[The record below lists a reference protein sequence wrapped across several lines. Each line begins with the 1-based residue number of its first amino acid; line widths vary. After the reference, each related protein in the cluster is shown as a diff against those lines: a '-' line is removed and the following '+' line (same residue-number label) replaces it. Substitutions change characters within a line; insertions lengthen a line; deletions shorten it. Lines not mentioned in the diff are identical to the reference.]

1 MKEVF
6 VSVYA
11 QTDVGMLRSGNEDAF
26 LVADLSTGSAGL
38 RPEIRHHKV
47 GERGTV
53 LVVSDG
59 MGGAAAGEIASELA
73 VTSIEDALLN
83 LPLEMETAERLT
95 LATQIANERIWEHA
109 QQNPELSGM
118 GATIT
123 AVLIHDD
130 TAYLGQVGDSR
141 AYLMRGEQAKQLT
154 KDQSLAQ
161 MLLDAG
167 AITPEQAAAVP
178 QNVIMQALGTQP
190 AVTVVLTSVELCRND
205 YLVVCSDGLS
215 NKIDAYEMREVVQ
228 QASDLETACR
238 RLIEIANE
246 RGGEDNITV
255 IVARFD
261 GSGLCEATVNS
272 SISDSFKSLNDDYI
286 NENAAGISRRFAPPA
301 PKAEDG
307 LGLTQALALAQPN
320 METGEFF
327 IDAAEL
333 EAAQVGA
340 SELHAAEVDGE
351 PGEDPALVDTL
362 RDDKPDRPPPA
373 PRRQNYTWIFIL
385 GLISLLLLAAA
396 GFFFYSYYSRAKAE
410 EQAPV
415 GTLRLGR
422 HSIDIRPLFL
432 KS

>member
-26 LVADLSTGSAGL
+26 LVADLSTGKAGL
-38 RPEIRHHKV
+38 GPEIRDHKI

-83 LPLEMETAERLT
+83 LPLEMETAERLS
-95 LATQIANERIWEHA
+95 LATQMANERIWEHA

-123 AVLIHDD
+123 AVLVHDEI
-130 TAYLGQVGDSR
+130 AYIGQVGDSR

-190 AVTVVLTSVELCRND
+190 AVTVVLTSVELCRSD

-228 QASDLETACR
+228 QANDLESACR

-261 GSGLCEATVNS
+261 GSALCEATVNS

-286 NENAAGISRRFAPPA
+286 NENAAGISRRFAPPS
-301 PKAEDG
+301 PKAEDS
-307 LGLTQALALAQPN
+307 LGITQALTLPQTD
-320 METGEFF
+320 METGEFV
-327 IDAAEL
+327 IDAAEI

-340 SELHAAEVDGE
+340 AELHAVEVDTGAD
-351 PGEDPALVDTL
+351 EDAELADTL
-362 RDDKPDRPPPA
+362 REQEPDTPA
-373 PRRQNYTWIFIL
+373 RSPRRQNYTWIFIL

-396 GFFFYSYYSRAKAE
+396 GFFFYSYYTRARAQ

-415 GTLRLGR
+415 GALGLSFR
-422 HSIDIRPLFL
+422 AEQPFD
-432 KS
+432 

>member
-26 LVADLSTGSAGL
+26 LVADLSTGKAGL
-38 RPEIRHHKV
+38 GPEIRDHKI

-83 LPLEMETAERLT
+83 LPLETEAAERLS
-95 LATQIANERIWEHA
+95 LATQMANERIWEHA

-123 AVLIHDD
+123 AVLIYNE
-130 TAYLGQVGDSR
+130 TAYIGQVGDSR
-141 AYLMRGEQAKQLT
+141 AYLIRGEQAKQLT

-228 QASDLETACR
+228 QASDLERACR
-238 RLIEIANE
+238 RLVEIANE

-261 GSGLCEATVNS
+261 GTALCEATINS
-272 SISDSFKSLNDDYI
+272 SISDSFKSLNEDYI
-286 NENAAGISRRFAPPA
+286 NENAAGISRRFAPPS
-301 PKAEDG
+301 PKAEDN
-307 LGLTQALALAQPN
+307 LGITQALFLPQTDT
-320 METGEFF
+320 ETDEYVL
-327 IDAAEL
+327 DAAEI

-340 SELHAAEVDGE
+340 AELHAVEVDTGA
-351 PGEDPALVDTL
+351 GEDDDTADTL
-362 RDDKPDRPPPA
+362 REQEPDTRA
-373 PRRQNYTWIFIL
+373 PRRQDYRWVFIL
-385 GLISLLLLAAA
+385 GLISLLLLVAA
-396 GFFFYSYYSRAKAE
+396 GFFFYRYYSRARVE
-410 EQAPV
+410 EQPPV
-415 GTLRLGR
+415 GALRLN
-422 HSIDIRPLFL
+422 SPLIDPQPLFL
-432 KS
+432 TPEN